1 MNEAQQAALTE
12 IMARLAKM
20 QFGCPS
26 SIPNDWATE
35 QRERGE
41 PIPSAHVCL
50 GWVEDEIK
58 LLLTALADA
67 HLELQEAKDSR
78 DGFACDLDAA
88 QAEVARLRPL
98 AIGQMFPCSRCGQE
112 WLWPGVLSA
121 GMATCPPCLRASNR
135 AAWARVGRFSVE
147 ALENEVT
154 RLTEERD
161 QVVERAVLWLQNE
174 RLSWARILLPIIG
187 ERDQQREDIRRLGE
201 FLRQPHPHKHRRP
214 CANCALLA
222 ELKEKYGDA

>member
-1 MNEAQQAALTE
+1 MNDEQKAALTE

-78 DGFACDLDAA
+78 DGFACDMDAA
-88 QAEVARLRPL
+88 QAEVVRLRPL
-98 AIGQMFPCSRCGQE
+98 AIGQVFPCSRCGQE
-112 WLWPGVLSA
+112 WLWPGVLST
-121 GMATCPPCLRASNR
+121 GMATCPPCLRA
-135 AAWARVGRFSVE
+135 
-147 ALENEVT
+147 EVT
-154 RLTEERD
+154 RLREER
-161 QVVERAVLWLQNE
+161 ETKITIEGSLAVAWFLFL
-174 RLSWARILLPIIG
+174 IG
-187 ERDQQREDIRRLGE
+187 FAVGFTVGVLGV
-201 FLRQPHPHKHRRP
+201 
-214 CANCALLA
+214 
-222 ELKEKYGDA
+222 